1 MATNTTATVDPADLT
16 NDYRCNA
23 CNMDFED
30 SARQRDHYKSDF
42 HVYNTKRKVAGL
54 APISLQVWTLRMEQ
68 LKKLAAESGDNK
80 GTAHLKHREEG
91 AAAMEH
97 KEKHVPSQPP
107 VEIVRDDKTCLFD
120 NTQHKTVE
128 DNLAYMSLKYSFFIP
143 EIDYLKDLTGLLAM
157 LTDKIYDRHQCLYC
171 NKIYGSVGAVKSHML
186 DMKHTRIG
194 TDTDELLAD
203 LDPFYD
209 FSTSYLELQ
218 GGGPVEETEE
228 CDSDDDSDDW
238 TEIGSVSGDEEE
250 EDDLDEAVMQT
261 GLRRAQILDD
271 GSLRLPNGKVAT
283 HRMYAYIY
291 KQRLT
296 NDRVGDKPHEARK
309 TLPQQKNAML
319 AIAGGD
325 QSSAIMSMKTYREQK
340 REAKSLLKSM
350 KFMDFEAQKAQVR
363 SNMLQKSRKGRTN
376 RQNVTLWTYAK
387 ANRNSKRLPESSS
400 SQ

>member
-1 MATNTTATVDPADLT
+1 MNSLSTAAPTEPISEF
-16 NDYRCNA
+16 RCNA
-23 CNMDFED
+23 CGLEFPD
-30 SARQRDHYKSDF
+30 SAEQRDHYKSDF

-54 APISLQVWTLRMEQ
+54 APICPEVWTARVEQ
-68 LKKLAAESGDNK
+68 LKQLAEGVGDTK
-80 GTAHLKHREEG
+80 GTAHLKHRDEG
-91 AAAMEH
+91 EGVQGHH
-97 KEKHVPSQPP
+97 KERREESNGPQ

-120 NTQHKTVE
+120 NTQHATVE

-143 EIDYLKDLTGLLAM
+143 DIDYLKDLPGLLSM
-157 LTDKIYDRHQCLYC
+157 LTEKIYERHQCLYC
-171 NKIYGSVGAVKSHML
+171 NKIYSGVGAVKSHMI

-209 FSTSYLELQ
+209 FSSSYLELQ
-218 GGGPVEETEE
+218 AAASQEEGEAY
-228 CDSDDDSDDW
+228 DSDDDDSDDW
-238 TEIGSVSGDEEE
+238 TEIGSVSGDEE
-250 EDDLDEAVMQT
+250 DLDEAVIQT
-261 GLRRAQILDD
+261 GLQRAQILDD

-296 NDRVGDKPHEARK
+296 NNRVGDKRHEPRRA
-309 TLPQQKNAML
+309 LPQQKNAML

-325 QSSAIMSMKTYREQK
+325 QSGAIMSMKSYREQK

-350 KFMDFEAQKAQVR
+350 RFMDFEAQKSQVR

-376 RQNVTLWTYAK
+376 RQNVTLWSYAK
-387 ANRNSKRLPESSS
+387 
-400 SQ
+400 